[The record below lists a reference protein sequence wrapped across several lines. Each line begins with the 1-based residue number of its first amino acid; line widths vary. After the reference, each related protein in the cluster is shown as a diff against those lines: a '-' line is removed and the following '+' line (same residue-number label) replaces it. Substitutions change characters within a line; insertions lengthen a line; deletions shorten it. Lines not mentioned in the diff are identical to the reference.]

1 MLPPI
6 DLPSTGN
13 WKKLGTMAKYVELSN
28 IIFSNA
34 EKDAFVE
41 GAHKMRDLLESAGVQ
56 VQV

>member
-1 MLPPI
+1 MLLPI

-28 IIFSNA
+28 IFSNA